1 MSRLLGSSHYE
12 ASPPGKNFLSGIALS
27 LVDGATPT
35 GVANSAS
42 AHDSFGSPTR
52 MPKRGCN
59 AAVTR

>member
-12 ASPPGKNFLSGIALS
+12 ASPPGKNFGSGSALS
-27 LVDGATPT
+27 LVGGATPT

-42 AHDSFGSPTR
+42 AHDSFESPTR

-59 AAVTR
+59 AAVTL

>member
-35 GVANSAS
+35 GVAN
-42 AHDSFGSPTR
+42 
-52 MPKRGCN
+52 
-59 AAVTR
+59 